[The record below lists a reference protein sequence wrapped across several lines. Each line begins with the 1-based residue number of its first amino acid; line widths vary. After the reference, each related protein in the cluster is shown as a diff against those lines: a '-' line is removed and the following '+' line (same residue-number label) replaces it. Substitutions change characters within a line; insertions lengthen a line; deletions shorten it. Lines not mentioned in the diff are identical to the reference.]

1 MSVKTQPRKTK
12 KDATDPKGQ
21 ADATELRRSMKQ
33 LQSKMNYI
41 CQLNEKLQPSSDKG
55 LDRSVL
61 FRAKNYVDNNRAVT
75 AMFMLFL
82 NIGSRYINLNMT
94 SSQEYYIRRIMVP
107 ELLIFAISWMGSR
120 DILIAAAITTAY
132 SLITRVLLNE
142 NSNFCVF
149 KKRMQDVKNLIDTN
163 NDNKISD
170 AELNQA
176 IKVLSAAK
184 NTGEKES
191 EGRKAGRGE
200 PILEE
205 AVDTGADAKANLG
218 AEGEGGVE
226 GDVEVDEDGSLHLD
240 SVQMLNFQT
249 SMNGPVLFEPMTTG
263 SSGVSVHA
271 TKSSA
276 TGADLMRALTH
287 GHVMRDSTQLV
298 TSLPAT
304 L

>member
-1 MSVKTQPRKTK
+1 MSRKDTRQRPPK
-12 KDATDPKGQ
+12 SDDPKG
-21 ADATELRRSMKQ
+21 AAELQRSMKQ

-41 CQLNEKLQPSSDKG
+41 CQLNEKLQPNGGKEKTADSW
-55 LDRSVL
+55 L

-120 DILIAAAITTAY
+120 DVLIAAAITTAY

-149 KKRMQDVKNLIDTN
+149 KKRMQEVKDLIDTN
-163 NDNKISD
+163 HDNKISE
-170 AELNQA
+170 AELNNA
-176 IKVLSAAK
+176 IKILSAAK
-184 NTGEKES
+184 LGGQKT
-191 EGRKAGRGE
+191 RDDE

-205 AVDTGADAKANLG
+205 AEAGA
-218 AEGEGGVE
+218 E
-226 GDVEVDEDGSLHLD
+226 GDVEIDEDGAVHLD

-249 SMNGPVLFEPMTTG
+249 SMGAPSTFEPMTTG

-271 TKSSA
+271 TKASA
-276 TGADLMRALTH
+276 RGADLMQALTH

-304 L
+304 R

>member
-1 MSVKTQPRKTK
+1 MSRKETRQRPPK
-12 KDATDPKGQ
+12 SDDPKG
-21 ADATELRRSMKQ
+21 AAELQRSMKQ
-33 LQSKMNYI
+33 LQTKMNYI
-41 CQLNEKLQPSSDKG
+41 CQLNEKLQPNGGKEKTAG
-55 LDRSVL
+55 TWL
-61 FRAKNYVDNNRAVT
+61 FRAKNYIDNNRAVT

-120 DILIAAAITTAY
+120 DVLIAAAITTAY

-149 KKRMQDVKNLIDTN
+149 KKRMQEVKDLIDTN
-163 NDNKISD
+163 NDHKISD
-170 AELNQA
+170 AELNNA
-176 IKVLSAAK
+176 IKILSAAK
-184 NTGEKES
+184 LGGQKT
-191 EGRKAGRGE
+191 RDGE

-205 AVDTGADAKANLG
+205 AEAGDGDGPEAHPLG
-218 AEGEGGVE
+218 AEGG
-226 GDVEVDEDGSLHLD
+226 VEVDEDGAVHLD

-249 SMNGPVLFEPMTTG
+249 SMGAPGTFEPMTTG
-263 SSGVSVHA
+263 SGGVSVHA
-271 TKSSA
+271 TKASA
-276 TGADLMRALTH
+276 TGSDLMQALTH

-304 L
+304 R

>member
-1 MSVKTQPRKTK
+1 
-12 KDATDPKGQ
+12 
-21 ADATELRRSMKQ
+21 MKQ

-41 CQLNEKLQPSSDKG
+41 CQLNEKLQPNGGKG
-55 LDRSVL
+55 KTAESVL

-75 AMFMLFL
+75 AVFMLFL

-94 SSQEYYIRRIMVP
+94 SSQEYYIRRVMVP

-184 NTGEKES
+184 MGGPKPR
-191 EGRKAGRGE
+191 GGE

-205 AVDTGADAKANLG
+205 ADSRAKTVDADANENADAGAHLG
-218 AEGEGGVE
+218 AHGEGDVDL
-226 GDVEVDEDGSLHLD
+226 DVEVDEDGAVHLD

-249 SMNGPVLFEPMTTG
+249 SMNAPNTFEPMTTG

-271 TKSSA
+271 TKASA
-276 TGADLMRALTH
+276 TGADLMQALTH
-287 GHVMRDSTQLV
+287 GHVVRDSTQLV